1 MAQFSAAMETT
12 AAILSSIAVAVSLI
26 IAIFLNV

>member
-1 MAQFSAAMETT
+1 MAQFSAAMETI

-26 IAIFLNV
+26 ITFYLNV